1 MPYNRNGDQAETSYV
16 IPQLRYLY
24 DLLAPLSVL
33 YMRVIAGIAFMAHG
47 WPKIQSPTG
56 AAGMV
61 ESLGFHPGWLFS
73 IALSATEF
81 FGGLLLLLGLL
92 TRPAAVA
99 TSFVLLVT
107 VYFHWIAQA
116 QGYAGS
122 ELSLIW
128 LGITLYFVAHG
139 GGRLSL
145 DRVIGKQI

>member
-1 MPYNRNGDQAETSYV
+1 MSYDSGPQADTPYA
-16 IPQLRYLY
+16 IPQLRYVY
-24 DLLAPLSVL
+24 NLLAPLSVL
-33 YMRVIAGIAFMAHG
+33 YMRAIAGIAFMVHG

-61 ESLGFHPGWLFS
+61 EGLGFHPGWLFS
-73 IALSATEF
+73 IALAVTEF

-92 TRPAAVA
+92 TRPVAVA

-107 VYFHWIAQA
+107 VYFHWVAKA
-116 QGYAGS
+116 EGYAGA

-145 DRVIGKQI
+145 DRVIGRQI